1 MWRRERKGNEMGPI
15 ILLIILILII
25 LLLAS
30 CIKIVPQA
38 QAYVV
43 ELVGKTDRTIMNIEN
58 KGQHPSF
65 NLFFKLVTMF
75 DISVDQFF
83 YREEQR
89 DEHSCRKHI
98 MLVSNVIY
106 IAETMKQT
114 YPNRN

>member
-43 ELVGKTDRTIMNIEN
+43 ERLGAYQGTWSVGLKVKLPIIDKEGAGGGFCTAAGNH
-58 KGQHPSF
+58 KG
-65 NLFFKLVTMF
+65 
-75 DISVDQFF
+75 
-83 YREEQR
+83 
-89 DEHSCRKHI
+89 
-98 MLVSNVIY
+98 
-106 IAETMKQT
+106 
-114 YPNRN
+114 